1 MRKPISTRSHA
12 LLDYATIG
20 KFMLLPRVMGWS
32 KPMVRA
38 MDCVAL
44 VKLGYTL
51 LTRHELGAFKLLP
64 MKAHLG
70 MDVAGGAMIAALPF
84 AVGDEDPA
92 TIATCAAMGAFDII
106 VAPLTETEMP
116 GDNALESSSGNPS
129 LVSSA
134 MQQAAYVR

>member
-1 MRKPISTRSHA
+1 MRKISTKTHA

-32 KPMVRA
+32 KGMTRA

-84 AVGDEDPA
+84 AVGDEDPS
-92 TIATCAAMGAFDII
+92 TIATCAAMGAFDIV

-116 GDNALESSSGNPS
+116 DDNPLVSRGDRP

-134 MQQAAYVR
+134 MQQAAYAR